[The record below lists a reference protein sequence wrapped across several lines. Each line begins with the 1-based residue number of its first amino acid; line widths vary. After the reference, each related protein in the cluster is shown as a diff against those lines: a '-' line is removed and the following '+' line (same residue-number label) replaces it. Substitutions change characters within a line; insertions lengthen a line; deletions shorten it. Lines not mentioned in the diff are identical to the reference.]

1 MFRTTTLRRLAP
13 VALLAAS
20 AFVLAS
26 CGDDGSD
33 KASGKTSG
41 KDKASSTESASSS
54 PSATADAGGCGTFA
68 AGKVSDGV
76 KVSGDFG
83 QKQTATFST
92 PLKATGL
99 ERTVVDKGTGAE
111 TKAGQTLDVLI
122 SVYLGKDG
130 KALGSQQVSL
140 TPGDS
145 QMIQAF
151 TAGIDCVP
159 IGSRVVVTAPAKDM
173 YGEEGNSQLGI
184 TAEDSLV
191 IVSDVIGEKKQVV
204 PGEWKKDVP
213 KVSFDADGK
222 PTLTLPDTKPPADLL
237 LKVLKPGDGDV
248 VKAGD
253 TVTLDYQG
261 TNWRTGKIFDQSYG
275 KQPASFATDQV
286 VEGFGAALVGQKVGT
301 RLVVSIP
308 PEYGYGA
315 TGNEQAGIKGTDT
328 LVFVLEIKATAAG

>member
-20 AFVLAS
+20 TMVLAA
-26 CGDDGSD
+26 CGDSKD
-33 KASGKTSG
+33 KDKTSSTDKSSSSPSPSTDANGCGTFSSGKTS
-41 KDKASSTESASSS
+41 DS
-54 PSATADAGGCGTFA
+54 
-68 AGKVSDGV
+68 V
-76 KVSGDFG
+76 KVTGDFG

-92 PLKATGL
+92 PLKATSL
-99 ERTVVDKGTGAE
+99 ERTVVDEGTGAK
-111 TKAGQTLDVLI
+111 TTAGQTLDTLI

-130 KALGSQQVSL
+130 KALGSQPVSL
-140 TPGDS
+140 TAGDA

-191 IVSDVIGEKKQVV
+191 IVTDVIGEKEQVAPQAWKQ
-204 PGEWKKDVP
+204 DVP
-213 KVSFDADGK
+213 KVTFDAAGK
-222 PTLTLPDTKPPADLL
+222 PTLKLPDTKPPADLV

-261 TNWRTGKIFDQSYG
+261 TNWRTAKVFDESYG
-275 KQPASFATDQV
+275 KQPASFATTDV

-308 PEYGYGA
+308 PKYGYGE
-315 TGNEQAGIKGTDT
+315 TGSEQAGIKGTDT
-328 LVFVLEIKATAAG
+328 IVFVVEIKSTATS

>member
-20 AFVLAS
+20 TLVLAS
-26 CGDDGSD
+26 CGSD
-33 KASGKTSG
+33 S
-41 KDKASSTESASSS
+41 KDKAAKPDKSSS
-54 PSATADAGGCGTFA
+54 PSASTSPTKDASGCTSYPS
-68 AGKVSDGV
+68 GKTSESV

-83 QKQTATFST
+83 TKQTATFST
-92 PLKATGL
+92 PLKATKL
-99 ERTVVDKGTGAE
+99 ERTVVDEGKGE
-111 TKAGQTLDVLI
+111 KTKDGQTLDLLI

-130 KALGSQQVSL
+130 KALGTQPVSL
-140 TPGDS
+140 TVGDS

-159 IGSRVVVTAPAKDM
+159 IGSRVVVAAPAKDM
-173 YGEEGNSQLGI
+173 YGPEGNSQLGI

-191 IVSDVIGEKKQVV
+191 IVTDVIGEKKPVV
-204 PGEWKKDVP
+204 PQEWKKNPPTV
-213 KVSFDADGK
+213 KFSAKGK
-222 PTLTLPDTKPPADLL
+222 PKLTLPHTKPPTDLL
-237 LKVLKPGDGDV
+237 LKVLKPGTGDV

-261 TNWRTGKIFDQSYG
+261 TSWDTGKIFDQSYG

-301 RLVVSIP
+301 KLVVSIP
-308 PEYGYGA
+308 PKYAYGEKGA
-315 TGNEQAGIKGTDT
+315 GQPLSGQT
-328 LVFVLEIKATAAG
+328 LVFVIDIQKTAPTTQ

>member
-1 MFRTTTLRRLAP
+1 MFRTTALRRLAP

-20 AFVLAS
+20 AMVVTA
-26 CGDDGSD
+26 CGSD
-33 KASGKTSG
+33 K
-41 KDKASSTESASSS
+41 KDTKSSSDKPSASSS
-54 PSATADAGGCGTFA
+54 PSTDANGCTDFSSGG
-68 AGKVSDGV
+68 VSKGV
-76 KVSGDFG
+76 KVTGTFG
-83 QKQTATFST
+83 QKQTATFKT

-99 ERTVVDKGTGAE
+99 ERTVLDKGTGAE

-130 KALGSQQVSL
+130 KALGSEPVSL
-140 TPGDS
+140 KVGDS

-159 IGSRVVVTAPAKDM
+159 IGSRVVVAAPAKDM
-173 YGEEGNSQLGI
+173 YGAQGNSQLGI

-191 IVSDVIGEKKQVV
+191 IVTDVIGEKKPLV
-204 PGEWKKDVP
+204 PQAWKKDVP
-213 KVSFDADGK
+213 KVTFDAKGK
-222 PTLTLPDTKPPADLL
+222 PTLKLPDTKPPADLL
-237 LKVLKPGDGDV
+237 LKVLKQGDGDV

-261 TNWRTGKIFDQSYG
+261 TSWTTGKIFDQSYG

-286 VEGFGAALVGQKVGT
+286 VQGFGAALVGQKVGT

-308 PEYGYGA
+308 PKYAYG
-315 TGNEQAGIKGTDT
+315 EKGSGQELSGQT
-328 LVFVLEIKATAAG
+328 LVFVIDIQKTAATPAQ

>member
-20 AFVLAS
+20 TLVLAS
-26 CGDDGSD
+26 CGDDGKDTKSSSD
-33 KASGKTSG
+33 KS
-41 KDKASSTESASSS
+41 SASSS
-54 PSATADAGGCGTFA
+54 PTPTTDANGCGTFSS
-68 AGKVSDGV
+68 GKTSDGV
-76 KVSGDFG
+76 KVTGDFG
-83 QKQTATFST
+83 KKQTATFST

-99 ERTVVDKGTGAE
+99 ERTVVDEGTGAK
-111 TKAGQTLDVLI
+111 TKAGETLDVLV

-130 KALGSQQVSL
+130 KALGSQPVSL
-140 TPGDS
+140 TVGDA
-145 QMIQAF
+145 QMIPAF

-159 IGSRVVVTAPAKDM
+159 IGSRVVVAAPAKDM
-173 YGEEGNSQLGI
+173 YGEEGNAQLGI

-191 IVSDVIGEKKQVV
+191 IVTDVIGEKKQLV
-204 PGEWKKDVP
+204 PEAWKKDAP
-213 KVSFDADGK
+213 KVTFAADGT
-222 PTLTLPDTKPPADLL
+222 PTLKLPGTKPPADLL

-261 TNWRTGKIFDQSYG
+261 TSWDTGKIFDQSYG

-308 PEYGYGA
+308 PKYAYGEEGS
-315 TGNEQAGIKGTDT
+315 GSELAGQT
-328 LVFVLEIKATAAG
+328 LVFVIEIKGTATS